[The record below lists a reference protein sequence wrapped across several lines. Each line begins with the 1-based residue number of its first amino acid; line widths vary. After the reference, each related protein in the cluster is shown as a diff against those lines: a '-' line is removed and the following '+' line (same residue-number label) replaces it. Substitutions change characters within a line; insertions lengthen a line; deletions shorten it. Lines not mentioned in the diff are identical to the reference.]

1 MTTLL
6 ANPSVLVQTPE
17 GIDVRFLAATAS
29 ERIAAMAIDLVVLAL
44 GTLALGLMLTPM
56 FGVGVILLLVF
67 FARHGYFLWLEAR
80 GRGTTIGKRLLR
92 LRVIRA
98 DGGSLSVG
106 ILLARNL
113 TREVE
118 LFLPLMVLMSP
129 EVVFSG
135 HDGVLRLVATLWFLV
150 FLFLPLA
157 SRERL
162 RLGDLLA
169 GTRVVLAPRLVLAR
183 DLADAAPWRAPGA
196 EAVGADTDAGEF
208 AFTAGQLSIYG
219 EHELGVLEGVLRKGG
234 NSRDVGYRETL
245 AAVTTSICRR
255 IGWSAPPAPA
265 DQARFLRA
273 FYAAQRQHLE
283 QQLLLGR
290 RRAEKRGR
298 GRAPAPPPRSSGR
311 RAVPPPVPPPPP
323 PAPPAS
329 APPPPPPPPS
339 A

>member
-1 MTTLL
+1 MTSAEWTET
-6 ANPSVLVQTPE
+6 VTTPE
-17 GIDVRFLAATAS
+17 GFPLRFGRAAAS
-29 ERIAAMAIDLVVLAL
+29 ERLVALAIDLGILLVVVLVAGAL
-44 GTLALGLMLTPM
+44 LYLT
-56 FGVGVILLLVF
+56 FGFGAAVLLQFVL
-67 FARHGYFLWLEAR
+67 RQGYFIWFETR
-80 GRGTTIGKRLLR
+80 WNGRTPGKRLYH
-92 LRVIRA
+92 LRVVRA
-98 DGGSLSVG
+98 DGGPLTVET
-106 ILLARNL
+106 LLARNL

-311 RAVPPPVPPPPP
+311 RAVPPPPPPPPP

-329 APPPPPPPPS
+329 APPPPPPPPL